1 MTVMMPGN
9 NPEQM
14 TVRPNWVICIVSR
27 YPVICLKN
35 QTLEKKN
42 IVYLFSGFVQ
52 NAIRSQ
58 IFLNIK

>member
-1 MTVMMPGN
+1 MMPVN

-14 TVRPNWVICIVSR
+14 TVRLNWVICIVSR
-27 YPVICLKN
+27 YPVMFEKSDFG
-35 QTLEKKN
+35 KKN